1 ELDGVRLPLAY
12 WIHGQQIWLKGE
24 NGSLALRDASQRPAS
39 TAQSSDSNS
48 LHAPMDGAIVSVLAS
63 EGDRVSR
70 GQLLMVMDAMK
81 MEHQL
86 KAGCD
91 GVISSVAVSAGQQVR
106 HRQRLL
112 EISP

>member
-1 ELDGVRLPLAY
+1 
-12 WIHGQQIWLKGE
+12 
-24 NGSLALRDASQRPAS
+24 
-39 TAQSSDSNS
+39 
-48 LHAPMDGAIVSVLAS
+48 MDGAIVSILAS